1 MDGRGRTG
9 GTSKPESAAA
19 VLSIPLI
26 GKKNPPA
33 RFCVPLALRP
43 NYHPVGDTLSPTSWG
58 NLDPLRRVFFC
69 AYHLRMILI
78 LICKFLHH
86 PAAKINVNFSH
97 FSLAKIVPTPHHQNE
112 YSRPC
117 PFTKKM
123 LTFRKIWRVRA
134 SSSTTTIFF
143 RVPRAIV
150 VRRRTFVKSFLQ
162 QWTKIFCI

>member
-1 MDGRGRTG
+1 
-9 GTSKPESAAA
+9 
-19 VLSIPLI
+19 
-26 GKKNPPA
+26 
-33 RFCVPLALRP
+33 
-43 NYHPVGDTLSPTSWG
+43 
-58 NLDPLRRVFFC
+58 
-69 AYHLRMILI
+69 MILI

-123 LTFRKIWRVRA
+123 LTFRKFWRGRA

-143 RVPRAIV
+143 RVPRAIISSSA
-150 VRRRTFVKSFLQ
+150 TIVKSFLRKFL
-162 QWTKIFCI
+162 KIFSNH